1 MENKSN
7 TLSVVVPVYNEE
19 DNILPLVS
27 AVHNALSDERRQ
39 WELLIVDDGSSDD
52 TWDRLEQARS
62 KFGDHVRIFEL
73 NKNFGQTAAMQAGLD
88 KSRGE
93 LVVTMDGD
101 LQNDPRDIPLLL
113 NELLEKD
120 LDMVSGW
127 RKNRQDKAI
136 TRLIPSFLA
145 NKLIGKVTGIKLRD
159 YGCSLKAYRSE
170 AIKRLSLYGDM
181 HRFIPAWVAVTT
193 RPTRISEIPV
203 RHHARQ
209 AGKSKYNLSRI
220 SAVIIDLISVFFF
233 LRYESRPGH
242 FFGGIGLT
250 LGAFAILIFAGLF
263 VLKFWLGQPIG
274 DRLWLPLGITTMLA
288 SVQLMTV
295 GVLAEMM
302 TRTYFEAS
310 KQKSYV
316 IRNDDD
322 NASEAWHRVED
333 DA

>member
-101 LQNDPRDIPLLL
+101 LQNDPKDIPLLL
-113 NELLEKD
+113 EELLERD

-159 YGCSLKAYRSE
+159 YGCSLKAYRSD
-170 AIKRLSLYGDM
+170 AIKRL
-181 HRFIPAWVAVTT
+181 
-193 RPTRISEIPV
+193 
-203 RHHARQ
+203 
-209 AGKSKYNLSRI
+209 
-220 SAVIIDLISVFFF
+220 
-233 LRYESRPGH
+233 
-242 FFGGIGLT
+242 
-250 LGAFAILIFAGLF
+250 
-263 VLKFWLGQPIG
+263 
-274 DRLWLPLGITTMLA
+274 
-288 SVQLMTV
+288 
-295 GVLAEMM
+295 
-302 TRTYFEAS
+302 
-310 KQKSYV
+310 
-316 IRNDDD
+316 
-322 NASEAWHRVED
+322 
-333 DA
+333 

>member
-27 AVHNALSDERRQ
+27 AVHNALIDERRQ

-62 KFGDHVRIFEL
+62 EFGDHVRIFEL

-101 LQNDPRDIPLLL
+101 LQNDPKDIPLLL
-113 NELLEKD
+113 EELLEKD

-159 YGCSLKAYRSE
+159 YGCSLKAYRSD

-181 HRFIPAWVAVTT
+181 HRFIPAWVAV
-193 RPTRISEIPV
+193 
-203 RHHARQ
+203 
-209 AGKSKYNLSRI
+209 LS
-220 SAVIIDLISVFFF
+220 LI
-233 LRYESRPGH
+233 H
-242 FFGGIGLT
+242 I
-250 LGAFAILIFAGLF
+250 
-263 VLKFWLGQPIG
+263 
-274 DRLWLPLGITTMLA
+274 
-288 SVQLMTV
+288 
-295 GVLAEMM
+295 
-302 TRTYFEAS
+302 
-310 KQKSYV
+310 
-316 IRNDDD
+316 
-322 NASEAWHRVED
+322 
-333 DA
+333 